1 MSEYDSPWKE
11 SISLY
16 FREFLSFFYPRIEE
30 DIDWERGFEFL
41 DTELQQ
47 IKRETETGR
56 RDADKLVK
64 VWRRSGEE
72 EWVLVHVE
80 VQSQR
85 QSEFSERMY
94 LYHSRIFDRYRRSVV
109 SLGILGDEQP
119 GWRPSRYERELWGCR
134 AILEFPVVKLLDYSM
149 EELARSQNPL
159 AAIVQAHLS
168 AQVAGKDVG
177 VGYESKLSLI
187 KSLYERGYGRED
199 IVQLFRLIDWFIALP
214 KREEERLWQEIQT
227 LEEERKMP
235 YITSVERIGIRKG
248 LEQGLQQGLQQGQQ
262 RSIICI
268 LEVQFQDI
276 PLKLR
281 ELIGRIKDSEVLGTL
296 LVQAVTTQSL
306 EAFESVAH
314 QLVTEAGLEL
324 ENTEPSSG
332 EEANET

>member
-11 SISLY
+11 IISLY

-30 DIDWERGFEFL
+30 DIDWKRGFEFL

-72 EWVLVHVE
+72 
-80 VQSQR
+80 
-85 QSEFSERMY
+85 
-94 LYHSRIFDRYRRSVV
+94 
-109 SLGILGDEQP
+109 QP

-149 EELARSQNPL
+149 DELASSQNPL

-214 KREEERLWQEIQT
+214 KREEDRLWQEIQT

-248 LEQGLQQGLQQGQQ
+248 LEQGLEKGLQQGRQEDIV
-262 RSIICI
+262 RI
-268 LEVQFQDI
+268 LELRFEDI
-276 PLKLR
+276 PQNLR
-281 ELIGRIKDSEVLGTL
+281 ELIGKIEALEVLGTL

-306 EAFESVAH
+306 KAFESVAN
-314 QLVTEAGLEL
+314 QLITEAGLEL
-324 ENTEPSSG
+324 EDTESSAG

>member
-16 FREFLSFFYPRIEE
+16 FREFLSFFYPQIEE

-72 EWVLVHVE
+72 QWVLVHVE

-149 EELARSQNPL
+149 DELASSQNPL

-187 KSLYERGYGRED
+187 KSLYERGYKRED

-214 KREEERLWQEIQT
+214 KREEDRLWQEIQT
-227 LEEERKMP
+227 LEEDRKMP

-248 LEQGLQQGLQQGQQ
+248 QQG
-262 RSIICI
+262 SIIRI
-268 LEVQFQDI
+268 LEVRFENI
-276 PLKLR
+276 PQELK
-281 ELIGRIKDSEVLGTL
+281 ELIGKIEDLEVLGTL

-306 EAFESVAH
+306 EAFEAVAN
-314 QLVTEAGLEL
+314 QYVTESEV
-324 ENTEPSSG
+324 ENTE
-332 EEANET
+332 

>member
-30 DIDWERGFEFL
+30 DINWEPGFEFL

-47 IKRETETGR
+47 IKRETQTGR

-149 EELARSQNPL
+149 DELAQSQNPL

-187 KSLYERGYGRED
+187 KSLYERGYERED

-214 KREEERLWQEIQT
+214 KREEDRLWQEIQT

-248 LEQGLQQGLQQGQQ
+248 QQGAIL
-262 RSIICI
+262 RI
-268 LEVQFQDI
+268 LEVRFENI
-276 PLKLR
+276 PQKLR
-281 ELIGRIKDSEVLGTL
+281 EAIGKIDNIEVLETL

-306 EAFESVAH
+306 EAFGTVAN
-314 QLVTEAGLEL
+314 QLITEAGLEL
-324 ENTEPSSG
+324 EDTESSAG

>member
-119 GWRPSRYERELWGCR
+119 GWRPNRYERELWGCR
-134 AILEFPVVKLLDYSM
+134 AILEFPMVKLLDYSM
-149 EELARSQNPL
+149 DELARSQNPL

-235 YITSVERIGIRKG
+235 YITSIERIGIRKG
-248 LEQGLQQGLQQGQQ
+248 LEQGLQQARQEDIV
-262 RSIICI
+262 RI
-268 LEVQFQDI
+268 LELRFEEI
-276 PLKLR
+276 PQKLR
-281 ELIGRIKDSEVLGTL
+281 GLIGKIEALEVLNTL

-306 EAFESVAH
+306 EAFESVAN
-314 QLVTEAGLEL
+314 QYVTEEGSGL
-324 ENTEPSSG
+324 ENTDLSSG

>member
-30 DIDWERGFEFL
+30 DIDWEPGFEFL

-47 IKRETETGR
+47 IKRETQTGR

-72 EWVLVHVE
+72 QWVLVHVE

-119 GWRPSRYERELWGCR
+119 GWRPSRYERQLWGCR

-149 EELARSQNPL
+149 EELGSSQNPL

-168 AQVAGKDVG
+168 AQVAGKDIG

-214 KREEERLWQEIQT
+214 KTEEDRLWQEIQT
-227 LEEERKMP
+227 LEQERKMP

-248 LEQGLQQGLQQGQQ
+248 LEKGLQQGQQ
-262 RSIICI
+262 RSIIRI
-268 LEVQFQDI
+268 LEVRFQDI

-281 ELIGRIKDSEVLGTL
+281 EIIGRIKDSEVLGTL

-306 EAFESVAH
+306 EAFEAVAN

-332 EEANET
+332 EGANGT

>member
-16 FREFLSFFYPRIEE
+16 FRDFLSFFYPRIEE

-72 EWVLVHVE
+72 QWVLVHVE

-149 EELARSQNPL
+149 DELASSQNPL

-168 AQVAGKDVG
+168 AQVARKDVG

-214 KREEERLWQEIQT
+214 KTEEDRLWQEIQT

-248 LEQGLQQGLQQGQQ
+248 QQG
-262 RSIICI
+262 SILRI
-268 LEVQFQDI
+268 LEVRFENI
-276 PLKLR
+276 PQKLR
-281 ELIGRIKDSEVLGTL
+281 EEIGKIDNIEVLEAL
-296 LVQAVTTQSL
+296 LIQAVTTQSL
-306 EAFESVAH
+306 EAFGTMAH

-324 ENTEPSSG
+324 ENTEQSSG
-332 EEANET
+332 EGANGT

>member
-16 FREFLSFFYPRIEE
+16 FREFLNFFYPRIEE
-30 DIDWERGFEFL
+30 DIDWEQGFEFL

-149 EELARSQNPL
+149 DELASSQNPL
-159 AAIVQAHLS
+159 AAIVQAHLC

-214 KREEERLWQEIQT
+214 KTEEDRLWQEIQT

-235 YITSVERIGIRKG
+235 YITSVERIGIKK
-248 LEQGLQQGLQQGQQ
+248 GLQQGRQEDIV
-262 RSIICI
+262 RI
-268 LEVQFQDI
+268 LEVRFENI
-276 PLKLR
+276 PQKLR
-281 ELIGRIKDSEVLGTL
+281 EIIGKIEALEVLETL

-306 EAFESVAH
+306 DTFESVVN
-314 QLVTEAGLEL
+314 QYVTEAGLEL
-324 ENTEPSSG
+324 KNTELSSG
-332 EEANET
+332 EEVNET

>member
-30 DIDWERGFEFL
+30 DIDWKRGFEFL

-149 EELARSQNPL
+149 DELASSRNPL

-214 KREEERLWQEIQT
+214 KTEEDRLWQEIQT

-248 LEQGLQQGLQQGQQ
+248 LEQGKITQGQEY
-262 RSIICI
+262 IIRI
-268 LEVQFQDI
+268 LELRFEDI
-276 PLKLR
+276 PQELR
-281 ELIGRIKDSEVLGTL
+281 TLIGKIKNLEVLGTL

-306 EAFESVAH
+306 AAFESVAN
-314 QLVTEAGLEL
+314 QYVTEEGLEL
-324 ENTEPSSG
+324 ENTESSAG

>member
-30 DIDWERGFEFL
+30 DINWERGFEFL

-119 GWRPSRYERELWGCR
+119 GWRPNRYERELWGCR

-149 EELARSQNPL
+149 DELAQSQNPL

-187 KSLYERGYGRED
+187 KSLYERGYERED

-214 KREEERLWQEIQT
+214 KREEDRLWQEIQT

-248 LEQGLQQGLQQGQQ
+248 QQ
-262 RSIICI
+262 RSILRI
-268 LEVQFQDI
+268 LEVRFENI
-276 PLKLR
+276 PQKLR
-281 ELIGRIKDSEVLGTL
+281 EAIGKIDNIEVLETL

-306 EAFESVAH
+306 EAFETVAH

-324 ENTEPSSG
+324 KNTEQSSS

>member
-16 FREFLSFFYPRIEE
+16 FREFLNFFYPRIEE

-72 EWVLVHVE
+72 QWVLVHVE

-119 GWRPSRYERELWGCR
+119 SWRPSRYERELWGCR
-134 AILEFPVVKLLDYSM
+134 AILEFPIMKLLDYSM
-149 EELARSQNPL
+149 DELARSQNPL

-168 AQVAGKDVG
+168 AQIAGKDVG

-214 KREEERLWQEIQT
+214 KSEEDRLWQEIQT

-248 LEQGLQQGLQQGQQ
+248 LEQGLQQGRQEDIV
-262 RSIICI
+262 RI
-268 LEVQFQDI
+268 LELRFEDI
-276 PLKLR
+276 PQKLR
-281 ELIGRIKDSEVLGTL
+281 GLIGKIEALEVLNTL
-296 LVQAVTTQSL
+296 LVQAVITQSL
-306 EAFESVAH
+306 EAFESVAN
-314 QLVTEAGLEL
+314 QYATEEGSGL

-332 EEANET
+332 EEVNET